1 MGHTHS
7 GRHRRPGRTVKVISA
22 AAGAGA
28 ITVVI
33 TASPA
38 MAQTV
43 GVTVPGSPP
52 VLPSVKAVE
61 TSFTE
66 VTVKRGDTLSGIA
79 GEWCHDT
86 ADWTG
91 WYNKNKHTI
100 GANPDS
106 IQPGQKLVPDCRREK
121 VWLPHPAYRDVI
133 RQAAYST
140 PVHHGGYHGTVA
152 VTAMSAP
159 RVTAVWS
166 SALSPARVGGQ
177 SQVMNS
183 AGHHGL
189 FQFELRNVE
198 YRGAGAVPTSGMRSV
213 GEQQRVYENVYAAAE
228 LGRGLHRTG
237 ARSCAVAAG
246 SSARTL
252 ASRQLP
258 P

>member
-86 ADWTG
+86 AEWTG

-100 GANPDS
+100 GANPDI

-140 PVHHGGYHGTVA
+140 PAHAGDAHGYSGGGNLSYSGLETLWE
-152 VTAMSAP
+152 SAGGP
-159 RVTAVWS
+159 GWAAS
-166 SALSPARVGGQ
+166 SAA
-177 SQVMNS
+177 
-183 AGHHGL
+183 
-189 FQFELRNVE
+189 
-198 YRGAGAVPTSGMRSV
+198 
-213 GEQQRVYENVYAAAE
+213 
-228 LGRGLHRTG
+228 
-237 ARSCAVAAG
+237 AVAECESGGRQNAYNPSG
-246 SSARTL
+246 ASGYWQILGEVVPGNVFDPMTNARNAVSKFE
-252 ASRQLP
+252 ASGDTWAQWVCQP
-258 P
+258 